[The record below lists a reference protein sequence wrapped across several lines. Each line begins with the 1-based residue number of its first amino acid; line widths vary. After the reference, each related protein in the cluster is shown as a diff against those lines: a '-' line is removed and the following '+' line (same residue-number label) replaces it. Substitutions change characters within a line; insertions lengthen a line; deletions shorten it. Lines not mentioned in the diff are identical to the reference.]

1 MMNRWHAVKRLLP
14 ILAGLALL
22 LSACGRAD
30 LSTLQP
36 QGPIAEKQYDLMKLS
51 IGMMTV
57 VVVIVF
63 VILGYVLV
71 RFRKRPGQTDI
82 PKQVE
87 GSHKLEIIW
96 TVIPIILLVILVIP
110 TVKYVFEFAEDY
122 SKDKNAVQ
130 VKVTSHQYWWEFE
143 YPQYGVKTGQE
154 LVIPTS
160 KKISLQLNTA
170 DVLHSFWVPSLFG
183 KIDTNPEG
191 TTNKAYFEAPKAGV
205 YFGKCA
211 ELCGPSHALMD
222 FKVKAVDDAK
232 FDEWVKE
239 MKAPA
244 VLPED
249 PALAATFEQKCLS
262 CHAVGDKGGTLG
274 PNLTGIGNKQAIAS
288 VLLGTDGTVEEN
300 LKTWISDPV
309 KVKPGSKMPK
319 VPLTAEELDGISKYL
334 ANYKLNYDNSGN

>member
-14 ILAGLALL
+14 ILAGLTLL

-63 VILGYVLV
+63 LILAYVLI
-71 RFRKRPGQTDI
+71 RFRRRPGQTEI

-96 TVIPIILLVILVIP
+96 TVIPIILLVILVVP
-110 TVKYVFEFAEDY
+110 TVKYVFEFAQDY
-122 SKDKNAVQ
+122 TKDKNAIQ
-130 VKVTSHQYWWEFE
+130 VKVTSHQYWWEFD
-143 YPQYGVKTGQE
+143 YPQLGIKTGQE
-154 LVIPTS
+154 LVIPTT
-160 KKISLQLNTA
+160 KKISLQLNTV

-191 TTNKAYFEAPKAGV
+191 NTNKMYFEAPKAGV
-205 YFGKCA
+205 YRGKCA
-211 ELCGPSHALMD
+211 ELCGQSHALMD
-222 FKVKAVDDAK
+222 FKVKAVDEAK
-232 FDEWVKE
+232 FDAWVQE

-244 VLPED
+244 VLPQD
-249 PALAATFEQKCLS
+249 PALAATFEKKCLS

-274 PNLTGIGNKQAIAS
+274 PNLTGIGNKQAVAG
-288 VLLGTDGTVEEN
+288 VLLNDEAPVEEN
-300 LKTWISDPV
+300 LKTWIKDPV

-319 VPLTAEELDGISKYL
+319 VTLTPEELDGISKYL
-334 ANYKLNYDNSGN
+334 ANYKLQYDNGK